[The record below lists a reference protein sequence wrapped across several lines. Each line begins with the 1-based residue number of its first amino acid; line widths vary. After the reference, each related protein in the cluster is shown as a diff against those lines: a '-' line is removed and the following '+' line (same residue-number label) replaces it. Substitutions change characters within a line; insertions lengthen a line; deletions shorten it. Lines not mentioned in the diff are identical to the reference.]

1 MKFKYNQTEEGDVEI
16 RLKDGRN
23 VTVIM
28 HECGELDYEGDW
40 DKLTEDEADKL
51 INWVCEKFSHDTNEY
66 EETL

>member
-28 HECGELDYEGDW
+28 HACGELDYEGDW
-40 DKLTEDEADKL
+40 DKLTEEEADKL
-51 INWVCEKFSHDTNEY
+51 INWVCEKFSHDTEEY